1 MLESLKNPKGQSD
14 YNQMKNRASLSER
27 KPLKSSFEIYQSEGD
42 VLLRLHQYDKAI
54 EGYTNAL
61 ELRPNNVHCL
71 IQRSKCYLAESRT
84 SESLQDVETA
94 LQIDPQSYKAIYQ
107 KAETYYY
114 ITEFEKA
121 LMYYHRGK
129 ELRPQF
135 KPFDLGIQKSE
146 EAINNIVGDAAH
158 VTLTVTKQ
166 SPPTESESAKDGE
179 FRSHVDLSNDPASD
193 HIWKTEADKK
203 ELRRVLKEFY
213 YDVEFMEGLLTTE
226 ELLER
231 KTKNSNEVVALA
243 GDAVRYLRVRSNFW
257 RQQEPMYIRM
267 QLTTDINP
275 LKLKRARERRGV
287 QAVKQVV
294 QTLEDVT
301 EIQRNGEHIKVIK
314 ICSKLRR
321 FIESRKD
328 AVFPDQDEVLAD
340 LWAFEGISE
349 FQMGHFARAAQCF
362 QHQYDLALKANLKEH
377 ASRSLENLGRAR
389 ARLYDYRGALE
400 AWTKRLDYDIK
411 GVDKAWLHHEIGR
424 SYLEL
429 KQYEEAIDHAAKAR
443 DIADH
448 EADLEWDLNAT
459 VLIAQAHFYA
469 GHLEEAKVY
478 FEEAQ
483 NTAFRRGYFK
493 AENVLAEAVAEVDSE
508 IMHEEERMAEA
519 EKHQRKVEMSGPMS
533 FKGGS
538 KVSKA
543 SAPDNAEDTA
553 GEDLLADEAEIQST
567 VEEMEKTG
575 TSSSSGSSQ
584 KDSIG
589 NPPQEEQ
596 QMDTRSQQ

>member
-1 MLESLKNPKGQSD
+1 
-14 YNQMKNRASLSER
+14 
-27 KPLKSSFEIYQSEGD
+27 
-42 VLLRLHQYDKAI
+42 
-54 EGYTNAL
+54 
-61 ELRPNNVHCL
+61 
-71 IQRSKCYLAESRT
+71 
-84 SESLQDVETA
+84 
-94 LQIDPQSYKAIYQ
+94 
-107 KAETYYY
+107 
-114 ITEFEKA
+114 
-121 LMYYHRGK
+121 MYYHRGK

-301 EIQRNGEHIKVIK
+301 ETFCPSSSLCKIQFCSYLTFIFDSVQRNGEHIKVIK

-519 EKHQRKVEMSGPMS
+519 EKR
-533 FKGGS
+533 S

-543 SAPDNAEDTA
+543 SASDNAEDTA
-553 GEDLLADEAEIQST
+553 GEELLADEAEIQST

-589 NPPQEEQ
+589 NPPQGLA
-596 QMDTRSQQ
+596 

>member
-1 MLESLKNPKGQSD
+1 MLAGLNNPKGKSD
-14 YNQMKNRASLSER
+14 YDQMRARASLSDR

-42 VLLRLHQYDKAI
+42 VLA
-54 EGYTNAL
+54 
-61 ELRPNNVHCL
+61 V
-71 IQRSKCYLAESRT
+71 
-84 SESLQDVETA
+84 
-94 LQIDPQSYKAIYQ
+94 YQ

-121 LMYYHRGK
+121 LMFYHRGK

-166 SPPTESESAKDGE
+166 DQPTETTFGQDGE
-179 FRSHVDLSNDPASD
+179 ISSHFEAESDLAADST
-193 HIWKTEADKK
+193 WKTEADKK

-213 YDVEFMEGLLTTE
+213 YDVEFMDGLLSTE

-231 KTKNSNEVVALA
+231 KTKNSSEVVALA
-243 GDAVRYLRVRSNFW
+243 SDAVRYLKVRSNFW

-267 QLTTDINP
+267 QLTTDVNP
-275 LKLKRARERRGV
+275 LKVKRARERRGI
-287 QAVKQVV
+287 QAVKQIV

-301 EIQRNGEHIKVIK
+301 EIQRNGEHTKVVK

-328 AVFPDQDEVLAD
+328 ALLPEQDEVLAD

-349 FQMGHFARAAQCF
+349 FQMGHFARAVQCF
-362 QHQYDLALKANLKEH
+362 EHQYELATKANLKEH

-389 ARLYDYRGALE
+389 ARLYDYNGALE
-400 AWTKRLDYDIK
+400 AWKKRLDYDIR
-411 GVDKAWLHHEIGR
+411 GIDKAWLHHEIGR

-429 KQYEEAIDHAAKAR
+429 NQYEEAIDHAAKAR
-443 DIADH
+443 DIADR

-483 NTAFRRGYFK
+483 NTAFRKGYFK
-493 AENVLAEAVAEVDSE
+493 AESVLAEAIAEVDSE
-508 IMHEEERMAEA
+508 IMHEEERMAETERYQKKA
-519 EKHQRKVEMSGPMS
+519 EMSGPMS
-533 FKGGS
+533 FKAAS
-538 KVSKA
+538 KSPKA
-543 SAPDNAEDTA
+543 DSSETDVADTA
-553 GEDLLADEAEIQST
+553 NEEPDSDEAAAQST
-567 VEEMEKTG
+567 VEEREAMDASSTG
-575 TSSSSGSSQ
+575 MSKKGSSGNS
-584 KDSIG
+584 
-589 NPPQEEQ
+589 PQEGQ
-596 QMDTRSQQ
+596 HMDTQSQH